1 MNGSATEAEPL
12 NEALDSASE
21 AYLAVLEYGQDVMLS
36 PGMCAER
43 RFMQH
48 GVTTTYE
55 HSVSV
60 AERAVSMAMFLGLE
74 RKVDMRSLV
83 VAGLLHDYFL
93 YDWHDREEWHRMHGL
108 IHGRIACANAMRDF
122 GTDVVNDVVADS
134 ITNHMYP
141 LTKNQPKYL
150 EGWLVSF
157 SDKMCATAEAMDPE
171 RFRRVRREGRRGENG
186 TASGVGDGA
195 SPVAWGG
202 RSGEVVPMDEPLP
215 PMPSVGAMTSTA
227 LTLGPGEGFGAF
239 RAALYRTIL
248 ALRSR

>member
-1 MNGSATEAEPL
+1 MNGAATEAEPL

-74 RKVDMRSLV
+74 HKVDMRSLV

-108 IHGRIACANAMRDF
+108 IHGRVACANAMRDF
-122 GTDVVNDVVADS
+122 GPDVVNDVVADS
-134 ITNHMYP
+134 VTNHMYP

-157 SDKMCATAEAMDPE
+157 SDKMCATAEAVDPE
-171 RFRRVRREGRRGENG
+171 RFRRGRRGERG
-186 TASGVGDGA
+186 TSSVAGA
-195 SPVAWGG
+195 SASVAAGKGESGQIVPV
-202 RSGEVVPMDEPLP
+202 DEPLSQVAS
-215 PMPSVGAMTSTA
+215 MGAMTAAAFA
-227 LTLGPGEGFGAF
+227 LGSGEGFGAF